1 LTFVRKD
8 ACRPPPHVGRKLCG
22 GPHGGGTPRDNRN
35 APSGFGVFAT
45 INGKKFKAVSTG
57 EADDPCIGGF
67 YQAGGGV
74 VFTAGECRTARGRRI
89 ARRNFKQVVF
99 DCGLINPPAPTPPF
113 ETPCLAAGYAE
124 ARTKNGIPAL
134 MKLWGSSATFEV
146 GPGGTSILHSGVNLR
161 IDSFDGTYV
170 RGAFFGVFDV
180 PLQAGTPTRAAISG
194 EGRFYLP
201 VRGIQP

>member
-1 LTFVRKD
+1 MTR
-8 ACRPPPHVGRKLCG
+8 VGVLLALPLGATLFSEAAAATK
-22 GPHGGGTPRDNRN
+22 P
-35 APSGFGVFAT
+35 GFGVFAT

-99 DCGLINPPAPTPPF
+99 DCGVINPPAPTPPF

-124 ARTKNGIPAL
+124 ARTKHRIPVFTK
-134 MKLWGSSATFEV
+134 MWGFERHLR
-146 GPGGTSILHSGVNLR
+146 GRSWGNL
-161 IDSFDGTYV
+161 DSPQW
-170 RGAFFGVFDV
+170 RE
-180 PLQAGTPTRAAISG
+180 L
-194 EGRFYLP
+194 EN
-201 VRGIQP
+201 

>member
-1 LTFVRKD
+1 MTR
-8 ACRPPPHVGRKLCG
+8 VGVLLALPLGAALLSEVAATK
-22 GPHGGGTPRDNRN
+22 P
-35 APSGFGVFAT
+35 GFGVFAT

-99 DCGLINPPAPTPPF
+99 DCGVINPPAPTPPF

-124 ARTKNGIPAL
+124 ARTRNGIPAF